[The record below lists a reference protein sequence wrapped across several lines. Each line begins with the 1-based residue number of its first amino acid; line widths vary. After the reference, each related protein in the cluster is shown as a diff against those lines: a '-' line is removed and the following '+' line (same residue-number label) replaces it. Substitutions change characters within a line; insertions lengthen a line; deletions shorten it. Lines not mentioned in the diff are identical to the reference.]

1 MIRINLLPT
10 KAARKRDTAKQEFL
24 GCVGGLILLFGGIY
38 LFHSSLAGDAEEL
51 DTKIAQVKAEIA
63 RLSQDV
69 VRVEE
74 FKKQAATLESKI
86 VVIRGLQ
93 SKRINP
99 AHLLDDLATI
109 VNEQEKVWLT
119 KVVETQGKITLEGGA
134 MEHENIS
141 DFQLALERQSK
152 LISNVRL
159 SSVKSASV
167 DGHKILQWQIIFDT
181 SYRAG

>member
-10 KAARKRDTAKQEFL
+10 KAARKRDTAKQEL
-24 GCVGGLILLFGGIY
+24 MGCIGGLLLLVGGIY
-38 LFHSSLAGDAEEL
+38 LFHADLAGDADEL
-51 DTKIAQVKAEIA
+51 DHKIEQVKQEIA

-69 VRVEE
+69 VRVEDY
-74 FKKQAATLESKI
+74 KKKAATLESKI
-86 VVIRGLQ
+86 VVINGLQ

-109 VNEQEKVWLT
+109 VHEQEKVWLT
-119 KVVETQGKITLEGGA
+119 KLVENQGTITIEGGA

-152 LISNVRL
+152 LIANVRL
-159 SSVKSASV
+159 NSVKAAEV
-167 DGHKILQWQIIFDT
+167 DKQKILQWQIVFT
-181 SYRAG
+181 SSYRAG